1 MFGEI
6 FIGDELFVTLLAHKV
21 SAVCVRQVVSTARIL
36 ITAEERRTCNLSSD
50 EKMQRYRKI
59 LKKIKRQTHYEKLFN
74 RAIRKIRQFN
84 GNLDGYKSDSCLP
97 LNTGKTW
104 ISKEK
109 RKRKGSI
116 FRPVWTNEETLLRL

>member
-1 MFGEI
+1 MFFLYVLKEEKKYPVTQVFEDFIKPLDTSRFTTDYGE
-6 FIGDELFVTLLAHKV
+6 D
-21 SAVCVRQVVSTARIL
+21 
-36 ITAEERRTCNLSSD
+36 
-50 EKMQRYRKI
+50 YRKI

-109 RKRKGSI
+109 RKRKSKKS
-116 FRPVWTNEETLLRL
+116 PVTHNNMI